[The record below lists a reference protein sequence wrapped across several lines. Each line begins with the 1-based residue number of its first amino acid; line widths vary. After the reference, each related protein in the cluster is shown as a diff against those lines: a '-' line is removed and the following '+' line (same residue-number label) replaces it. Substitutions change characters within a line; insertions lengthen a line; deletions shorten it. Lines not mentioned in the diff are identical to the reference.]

1 MSHLD
6 TKRVT
11 SLACGRN
18 FVIALGQTLVSTG
31 QEDLMPLSN
40 SVDVHP
46 ERDS

>member
-18 FVIALGQTLVSTG
+18 FVIALGQTLAATR
-31 QEDLMPLSN
+31 QDDLIPLSH
-40 SVDVHP
+40 SFDAYP